1 MRVKDVKSRIGSHS
15 LFGVLFDGHLS
26 SPKTVKTVACQVAEE
41 MSIDRVKARV
51 ASNLWHVTFG

>member
-1 MRVKDVKSRIGSHS
+1 MRAKDVKSRIGSHG

-26 SPKTVKTVACQVAEE
+26 SPKTVKTVVCQVAEE
-41 MSIDRVKARV
+41 MNVDRVRASV